1 MKKFQVTIQFSMD
14 EDFMSIVPDHRKYI
28 DSLIDKSII
37 DQYAVTM
44 ESQTIWIT
52 INGDSKTEIKEYLSA
67 SPLYKYWQRFEI
79 DELVVLDG
87 LLHRLPAVRLN

>member
-1 MKKFQVTIQFSMD
+1 MKKFQVTIQFTMD
-14 EDFMSIVPDHRKYI
+14 EDFMSIVPEHRKYI
-28 DSLIDKSII
+28 DSLIEKNII

-44 ESQTIWIT
+44 ESRMIWIT
-52 INGDSKTEIKEYLSA
+52 ISADNKKEIRQYLTG
-67 SPLYKYWQRFEI
+67 SPLYKYWTFEI

>member
-1 MKKFQVTIQFSMD
+1 MKKFQVTIQFSTD
-14 EDFMSIVPDHRKYI
+14 EEFMSIVPEHRKYI
-28 DSLIDKSII
+28 DSLIDKNII

-52 INGDSKTEIKEYLSA
+52 ISADTKIEVEEYLLG
-67 SPLYKYWQRFEI
+67 SPLYKYWRFAI

-87 LLHRLPAVRLN
+87 LLYRLPAVRLN